1 MHQLTIATDTAT
13 STTGHD
19 DFADAHRALMSHV
32 IAQDLYLHASWPTPR
47 TAVTF
52 KLVSLDPADSQPHIT
67 GTATIEPSPAK
78 PVMGPYYSAEA
89 ALRWTADH
97 TATWRHGCDTDPGV
111 RYPLAVLTAARA
123 EARYSFTAG
132 TIYNE
137 AADLSDGIADVPRPR
152 QNTFEILRDDVRHE
166 RAVRVGEVV
175 VAGGAGGGVGGD
187 GQLVHGGLLEVVVAG
202 GGYAAAVSALI
213 RSGRN
218 PQKWLSGPA

>member
-32 IAQDLYLHASWPTPR
+32 IAQDLYLHANWPAPR
-47 TAVTF
+47 TTAAF
-52 KLVSLDPADSQPHIT
+52 KLVSLDPADRQPRVA
-67 GTATIEPSPAK
+67 GTATIEPAPAK

-97 TATWRHGCDTDPGV
+97 ASTWRHGCDTDPGV

-123 EARYSFTAG
+123 EARYWFTAG

-137 AADLSDGIADVPRPR
+137 AASLSDVASAEVPRPR
-152 QNTFEILRDDVRHE
+152 QSTFEILRDSAISAGRH
-166 RAVRVGEVV
+166 ASITN
-175 VAGGAGGGVGGD
+175 AA
-187 GQLVHGGLLEVVVAG
+187 QL
-202 GGYAAAVSALI
+202 AAAVQTQLTADITPQQTAALI
-213 RSGRN
+213 WYYALILWGVN
-218 PQKWLSGPA
+218 AP